1 MKDLT
6 QFNLINASALFG
18 GITLANI
25 EMILGII
32 VLISA
37 LVYNIVK
44 INKELRGKNNNK

>member
-18 GITLANI
+18 GITLANV
-25 EMILGII
+25 EMVLGII

-37 LVYNIVK
+37 LVYNIIK
-44 INKELRGKNNNK
+44 INKELNKKN

>member
-18 GITLANI
+18 GITLANV
-25 EMILGII
+25 EMVLGII

-44 INKELRGKNNNK
+44 INKELNKKN

>member
-18 GITLANI
+18 GITLANV

-44 INKELRGKNNNK
+44 INKELNKKN